1 MTERK
6 PPGVTWETWIDR
18 QIRVGMERGAFDDLP
33 GRGKPM
39 PDLDRPRDEMWWVRD
54 KVRRE
59 NATHVP
65 PTVQVRREL
74 DATLAAI
81 AAAPSEAAVRDL
93 VAGINERVRWVNSRP
108 TEGPPSTVA
117 PLDAEA
123 EVDAWRA
130 AQPSRETGGPRTEV
144 ARATSPEGTPDADA
158 QQTAPSADRP
168 RRWRRRSPRAARQ
181 TGA

>member
-6 PPGVTWETWIDR
+6 PPGLTWETWIDR

-33 GRGKPM
+33 GHGKPV
-39 PDLDRPRDEMWWVRD
+39 PDLDKPRDELWWVRD

-65 PTVQVRREL
+65 PAVQVRREL

-81 AAAPSEAAVRDL
+81 AVAPSEQAVRDL

-108 TEGPPSTVA
+108 IAGPPSTVA

-123 EVDAWRA
+123 EVRAWRA
-130 AQPSRETGGPRTEV
+130 GRPLLPVDGPPGEPV
-144 ARATSPEGTPDADA
+144 APESGQSPAGAGDDAG
-158 QQTAPSADRP
+158 SGRRP
-168 RRWRRRSPRAARQ
+168 RWWRVRQSPTRSER
-181 TGA
+181 